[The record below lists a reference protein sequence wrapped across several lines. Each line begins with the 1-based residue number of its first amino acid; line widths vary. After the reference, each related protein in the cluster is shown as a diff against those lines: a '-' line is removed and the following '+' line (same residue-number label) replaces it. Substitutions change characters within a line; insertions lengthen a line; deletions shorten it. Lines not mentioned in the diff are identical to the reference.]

1 MSPMSPL
8 NLGVDPTRTT
18 QMDCWSLLMPTV
30 FVGPCSQRLT
40 SLWFCM
46 LFWFYSLSYRVHVYM
61 DGVWWGGVGQQ
72 RPLHCALHGCYAV
85 TTSARHGCYAVTT
98 SARHGCY
105 AVTTSARHHFCTL
118 RMLSCHHLCTL
129 RMLSCHYL
137 KNVTSMHPV
146 RWKNVPNMAGNQ
158 IFRSKLAKF
167 EVFFAT
173 PHVHEVQRQR
183 AR

>member
-1 MSPMSPL
+1 MVL
-8 NLGVDPTRTT
+8 YVVLV
-18 QMDCWSLLMPTV
+18 LLTFLSCSCV
-30 FVGPCSQRLT
+30 YGWGLVG
-40 SLWFCM
+40 
-46 LFWFYSLSYRVHVYM
+46 
-61 DGVWWGGVGQQ
+61 WGG
-72 RPLHCALHGCYAV
+72 A
-85 TTSARHGCYAVTT
+85 TTSFALRAPRMLRCHHFCTPRMLRCHHFCT
-98 SARHGCY
+98 PRMLRCHHFC
-105 AVTTSARHHFCTL
+105 TPRMLRCHHFCTL

>member
-1 MSPMSPL
+1 
-8 NLGVDPTRTT
+8 
-18 QMDCWSLLMPTV
+18 MPTV

-61 DGVWWGGVGQQ
+61 DGVWWGG
-72 RPLHCALHGCYAV
+72 A
-85 TTSARHGCYAVTT
+85 TTSFALRAQRMLRCHHFCTPRMLRCHHFCT
-98 SARHGCY
+98 PRMLRC
-105 AVTTSARHHFCTL
+105 HHFCTL

-146 RWKNVPNMAGNQ
+146 RWKNVPNMAGTQ
-158 IFRSKLAKF
+158 VFRSKLAKF

-173 PHVHEVQRQR
+173 AHVHEVQRQR